1 MPAPDDARTSASTGA
16 SPDMPGR
23 PVTDIAPTVPSPTA
37 PDATALPDPFPTITV
52 DGLTLRPLA
61 ARDEAQARAAVAEL
75 SQGGFAF
82 LMGYE
87 EEGDF
92 TAVREAFARD
102 ARGDTDPRWVRSSML
117 AAEDAEGALVGRV
130 SVRWE
135 LNEGLRHVNGHVGYA
150 VRPGFRR
157 RGHARRMLRGAL
169 ALLHAEGV
177 ETALVTC
184 DESNAGSV
192 AVVTACGGVLRDR
205 VHTRL
210 DGTPKQDPTVRFDVP
225 TAPLP

>member
-1 MPAPDDARTSASTGA
+1 
-16 SPDMPGR
+16 
-23 PVTDIAPTVPSPTA
+23 
-37 PDATALPDPFPTITV
+37 
-52 DGLTLRPLA
+52 
-61 ARDEAQARAAVAEL
+61 
-75 SQGGFAF
+75 
-82 LMGYE
+82 MGYE

-117 AAEDAEGALVGRV
+117 AAEDAEGRLAGRV

-150 VRPGFRR
+150 VRPAFRR
-157 RGHARRMLRGAL
+157 RGHAERMLRGAL

-177 ETALVTC
+177 TTALVTC
-184 DESNAGSV
+184 GESNTGSA
-192 AVVTACGGVLRDR
+192 AVIRACGGVLRDR

-210 DGTPKQDPTVRFDVP
+210 DGSPAAEPTLRFDIP